1 MHVFSLS
8 HEGFGFNT
16 NILETNIL
24 NLAVVI
30 WLIVTNLGPEY
41 ASILEKRRENITSM
55 IARVEE
61 KYKEALAVRRVAQ
74 LQVIE
79 AKSKAVIIQSEGRVF
94 TKQIYLTVLKEA
106 REEDLRLKRTEFE
119 KRQQIQI
126 QSNEYI
132 RSTLVRLLFSKAP
145 TVFQQEFQEP
155 SIRKSATLNWIEK
168 ASLEIS

>member
-1 MHVFSLS
+1 L
-8 HEGFGFNT
+8 NT

-30 WLIVTNLGPEY
+30 WLVVTNLGPEY
-41 ASILEKRRENITSM
+41 AGILEKRRENITSM

-61 KYKEALAVRRVAQ
+61 KYKEALALRRVAQ

-79 AKSKAVIIQSEGRVF
+79 AKSKAVIIQSEGRIV
-94 TKQIYLTVLKEA
+94 TKQIYLNVLKEA

-119 KRQQIQI
+119 KRQQIQV

-132 RSTLVRLLFSKAP
+132 RSTLVRLLFAKAP
-145 TVFQQEFQEP
+145 SFVKEEFQDAAT
-155 SIRKSATLNWIEK
+155 RKATTLNWIEK
-168 ASLEIS
+168 ASLSIL